1 MHKSLV
7 LSQAGI
13 YRLQQLATVVRQK
26 TGVRHKLSDPKDFIN
41 LLRFSCTSPDS
52 NIYDSYNYFTNELDE
67 DQRLSLQDRGLL
79 MPAIIFSQASFSQI
93 SNAGNLRPVAR

>member
-1 MHKSLV
+1 MNSPLV
-7 LSQAGI
+7 LSQSGI

-26 TGVRHKLSDPKDFIN
+26 TGVRHKLSDPKDIIN

-67 DQRLSLQDRGLL
+67 DQRLYLQSRGLL
-79 MPAIIFSQASFSQI
+79 MPAIIFSQI
-93 SNAGNLRPVAR
+93 SNAQSLQPVAR